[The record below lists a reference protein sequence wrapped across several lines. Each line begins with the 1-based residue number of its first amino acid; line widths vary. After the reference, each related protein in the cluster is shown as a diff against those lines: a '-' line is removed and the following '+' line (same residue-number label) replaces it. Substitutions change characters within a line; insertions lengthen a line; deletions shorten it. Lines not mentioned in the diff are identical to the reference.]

1 MLDRH
6 LEPFL
11 SNLKSVRQLSPHTIS
26 NYRRDILKFF
36 SFLNQ
41 EKSSWEVVDKQIIR
55 GFVSKERREKERR
68 GEENMPNQLK
78 NTISKCMFAIFS
90 PNVSF
95 TLFEKCLFFAKTCQR
110 H

>member
-26 NYRRDILKFF
+26 NYQRDIFKFF

-41 EKSSWEVVDKQIIR
+41 EKSSWEVVDKQSIR
-55 GFVSKERREKERR
+55 EFISKERRR
-68 GEENMPNQLK
+68 GLRMLTHFFPIHIFRKTPHVSFLDAGVN
-78 NTISKCMFAIFS
+78 ISKGSMFNPSQKCHIS
-90 PNVSF
+90 P
-95 TLFEKCLFFAKTCQR
+95 
-110 H
+110 